1 MDLYYNSN
9 DRAAVGCNTLAA
21 GGFLPIMIGL
31 TREHHEYAILLS
43 SRA

>member
-9 DRAAVGCNTLAA
+9 DRAAVGSDTLAG

-31 TREHHEYAILLS
+31 TREHHEYAIVLS

>member
-9 DRAAVGCNTLAA
+9 GRAAVGSDTLAG

-31 TREHHEYAILLS
+31 TREHHEYAIVLS

>member
-9 DRAAVGCNTLAA
+9 DRAAVGNDTLA
-21 GGFLPIMIGL
+21 GGGLLPIMFGL
-31 TREHHEYAILLS
+31 TREHHEYAIVLS

>member
-1 MDLYYNSN
+1 MDLYYKSN
-9 DRAAVGCNTLAA
+9 DRAAVGSDTLAD

-31 TREHHEYAILLS
+31 TREHHEYAIVLS

>member
-1 MDLYYNSN
+1 MDLYYNSD
-9 DRAAVGCNTLAA
+9 DRAAVGSDTLAG

-31 TREHHEYAILLS
+31 SREHHEYAIVLS